1 VTVERESFDLVRTS
15 AGDASV
21 FTLGIGSSVN
31 RYIIDGL
38 ARAGNG
44 EAFVATGEADGAVA
58 MRRLQAYIDAPL
70 LTRLQISFSG
80 AFQAEQMSPPALPDV
95 FASRPVTVVGKWTGA
110 LTGSVTLSGYA
121 GDGSRWSWSQD
132 VATLPAPSNTNPG
145 EAPSYML
152 ASSFGC

>member
-1 VTVERESFDLVRTS
+1 MTVERESFDLVRTR

-31 RYIIDGL
+31 RFIIDGL

-95 FASRPVTVVGKWTGA
+95 FASRPVTTPELSRSLLRSSRELERDCLICLVCVRPGDCCREVVGRTDRLRHA
-110 LTGSVTLSGYA
+110 QRV
-121 GDGSRWSWSQD
+121 RR
-132 VATLPAPSNTNPG
+132 
-145 EAPSYML
+145 
-152 ASSFGC
+152 

>member
-1 VTVERESFDLVRTS
+1 MTVERESFDLVRTR

-21 FTLGIGSSVN
+21 FTLGIGDRVN

-80 AFQAEQMSPPALPDV
+80 AFQAEEMSREQAKKV
-95 FASRPVTVVGKWTGA
+95 RKVVD
-110 LTGSVTLSGYA
+110 S
-121 GDGSRWSWSQD
+121 
-132 VATLPAPSNTNPG
+132 PSSDRGISLHP
-145 EAPSYML
+145 L
-152 ASSFGC
+152 RDR